1 MDGRSAAVRLQ
12 CGEGRLSPLLALVVR
27 LSRRLESPFAF
38 PVCPADERV
47 KEIEILVGRY
57 ELEVLGRNQSRL
69 SLGEVDR
76 AWLAALSRL
85 LAKER
90 WSALFVGPGTLLR
103 WQRRLWLGTGRTPAA
118 APDGVLSE
126 RVS

>member
-1 MDGRSAAVRLQ
+1 M
-12 CGEGRLSPLLALVVR
+12 
-27 LSRRLESPFAF
+27 
-38 PVCPADERV
+38 

-57 ELEVLGRNQSRL
+57 ELEVLGRNQSRS

-90 WSALFVGPGTLLR
+90 WSALFVRPGTLLR
-103 WQRRLWLGTGRTPAA
+103 WQRRLWLGTGLTPAG